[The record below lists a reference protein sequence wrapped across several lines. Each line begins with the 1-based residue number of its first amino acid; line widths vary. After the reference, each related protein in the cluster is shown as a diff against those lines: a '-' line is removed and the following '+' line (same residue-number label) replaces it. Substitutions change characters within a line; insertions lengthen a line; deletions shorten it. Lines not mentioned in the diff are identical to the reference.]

1 MTYKELKQ
9 KLLTCEKTLKCL
21 QNGTYKNLSPE
32 DIKTTQNKLN
42 VIKEGILKEM
52 KSIKD
57 AVEFEDEKEA
67 AAFADKN
74 PETPVKIVKE
84 SFSIEETKA
93 IAKKVGKAVAMA
105 LKSVGD
111 AVTSMKAIRVEE
123 NSFEIKVLYKNGS
136 SDEFSFYISKEKL
149 HLVDF
154 TFDKELI
161 DVGVKPSGEPI
172 VHVDVL
178 SNALVNHF
186 RELDV
191 KETKGAPKGHYF
203 TKSGNLV
210 KGRLTKDARERG
222 ARLSDPKD
230 KQRSKVPPVT
240 QYNNE
245 AELKEI
251 NYSIYTEPEH
261 FDICPGAEAL
271 RNELIDGGKTPEELG
286 EWTFKH
292 DQLFKLEKAVLK
304 ANKADETHVKA
315 AVRLRDELI
324 HLSRDLGIEAGKIH
338 YLKGH
343 VDKIKDVAAGKSVDE
358 AELPGPTL
366 NKFNAEVHNA
376 PSMAKAILSFIDQV
390 DDKESPNLRK
400 SSKLMMAI
408 KHLQDLAG
416 DKQVE
421 EMHKPA
427 KLKKVTVGGKTFKL
441 GEKDPRDNKDGVV
454 HRISKFRKGYLIGT
468 TTGTG
473 SGSIFAIDKDGYPVD
488 LEFLREN
495 NEGEGDDHHYIKVPR
510 MEYKAAMTVLDKLAE
525 ESRVKMDIVD
535 SDGMGNVIIY
545 FMFKDGDIAS
555 GEANSFMNDAVM
567 DLQAYGI
574 NIYDHSAEMDE
585 AELTKDEKKKLKDMS
600 KSLKKS
606 SKGHAGQAK
615 YIDKLVKEGR
625 GDMDMI
631 TRIIDDRADESGF
644 ESREEA
650 AEVIA
655 AIADHYKLNLKM
667 IQNYLDSDGPVNPF
681 ADPNAPK
688 MNEADL
694 VAITDGQYAYIKGI
708 IDILKTGEMPQDI
721 GYRKEA
727 IKALISLLRSP
738 GDVKELWHGDHDD
751 DGKLQEGTDL
761 YDKKGLHFRRFAGPN
776 GVAMQITTRKL
787 KGGGFDYIQID
798 GKRLGEFASALMQA
812 IRVFDDMSRQTP
824 VDEAMGDDV
833 PASMKG
839 SVSKLQQVHSMIV
852 NKMKSFAKMYKEK
865 GGDHIFKS
873 ASGEENRVI
882 DILKDL
888 NNKKKKVEDAL
899 DKKVSGINKNQQL
912 AETPEQEDA
921 VRELRDI
928 VDQVEELGDSAR
940 QIVRQ
945 NFPNEMSRMEGY
957 GVFNLAYSNNRYDT
971 TLGSEVDRLE
981 GGDYDDLDDDNYPM
995 EGDGMSTKI
1004 KPSEGD
1010 PTNMAYTD
1018 KAVKK

>member
-32 DIKTTQNKLN
+32 DIKTTQSKLN
-42 VIKEGILKEM
+42 IIKEGILKEM

-84 SFSIEETKA
+84 AEFDNKAMSAIAIQTGKA
-93 IAKKVGKAVAMA
+93 IAKS
-105 LKSVGD
+105 LKQVGD
-111 AVTSMKAIRVEE
+111 EVATMKAKRIET
-123 NSFEIKVLYKNGS
+123 NSFDIKVVYKNGN
-136 SDEFSFYISKEKL
+136 SDEFSFYISNDKL

-154 TFDKELI
+154 TFDKELV
-161 DVGVKPSGEPI
+161 DVGIKPSGEPI

-245 AELKEI
+245 AEL
-251 NYSIYTEPEH
+251 
-261 FDICPGAEAL
+261 
-271 RNELIDGGKTPEELG
+271 
-286 EWTFKH
+286 
-292 DQLFKLEKAVLK
+292 
-304 ANKADETHVKA
+304 
-315 AVRLRDELI
+315 
-324 HLSRDLGIEAGKIH
+324 
-338 YLKGH
+338 
-343 VDKIKDVAAGKSVDE
+343 
-358 AELPGPTL
+358 PGPTL

-416 DKQVE
+416 DKQV
-421 EMHKPA
+421 
-427 KLKKVTVGGKTFKL
+427 
-441 GEKDPRDNKDGVV
+441 
-454 HRISKFRKGYLIGT
+454 
-468 TTGTG
+468 
-473 SGSIFAIDKDGYPVD
+473 
-488 LEFLREN
+488 
-495 NEGEGDDHHYIKVPR
+495 NEGEGDDHHYIKVPK

-585 AELTKDEKKKLKDMS
+585 TTNKYKIKPGTYAGRAVVVHMNGPETNWTVEFVKSGKIVDYADAIANLKFDDDTKPTDYMKRRAAEKDYMEEAELNKNEKKKLKDMS

-631 TRIIDDRADESGF
+631 KNIIRDRAAESGF
-644 ESREEA
+644 EEREEA

-655 AIADHYKLNLKM
+655 GIADEYMLSLKI
-667 IQNYLDSDGPVNPF
+667 IQAYMDSDGPVNPF
-681 ADPNAPK
+681 
-688 MNEADL
+688 
-694 VAITDGQYAYIKGI
+694 
-708 IDILKTGEMPQDI
+708 
-721 GYRKEA
+721 
-727 IKALISLLRSP
+727 
-738 GDVKELWHGDHDD
+738 DVNELWHGDHDD
-751 DGKLQEGTDL
+751 DKLQEATDL
-761 YDKKGLHFRRFAGPN
+761 YDRNGIQITRFAGREGRMVQINYGGKYIHISAKEYPFL
-776 GVAMQITTRKL
+776 VRAMQSVQGDLKDLTVQVPRRKN
-787 KGGGFDYIQID
+787 
-798 GKRLGEFASALMQA
+798 M
-812 IRVFDDMSRQTP
+812 
-824 VDEAMGDDV
+824 DEAMGDDV

>member
-1 MTYKELKQ
+1 MMTFKELKA
-9 KLLTCEKTLKCL
+9 KLLTCEKAIKCL
-21 QNGTYKNLSPE
+21 QNGTYKDLSPD
-32 DIKTTQNKLN
+32 DISDRRKKLN
-42 VIKEGILKEM
+42 TIRENILKEM
-52 KSIKD
+52 KVIKE
-57 AVEFEDEKEA
+57 AVEFDNEKDA
-67 AAFADKN
+67 ADFADKN

-136 SDEFSFYISKEKL
+136 SDEFSFYISNEKL

-172 VHVDVL
+172 VHIDVL
-178 SNALVNHF
+178 SNALINHF
-186 RELDV
+186 KETVAEEYAADKYNVNVFGYQTKYYKICPGAKSFMEKVVSGDYGDVNKDEAIRLAKMHDVLFLYEMKALKDSEYAAGILDSAV
-191 KETKGAPKGHYF
+191 YLVDVIKDQVQSMGMPVADVDYLDSHIEKIKDAGEGVEETKGAPKGHYF

-210 KGRLTKDARERG
+210 KGRLTQAAREKG

-240 QYNNE
+240 QYNE
-245 AELKEI
+245 
-251 NYSIYTEPEH
+251 
-261 FDICPGAEAL
+261 GA
-271 RNELIDGGKTPEELG
+271 
-286 EWTFKH
+286 
-292 DQLFKLEKAVLK
+292 
-304 ANKADETHVKA
+304 
-315 AVRLRDELI
+315 
-324 HLSRDLGIEAGKIH
+324 
-338 YLKGH
+338 
-343 VDKIKDVAAGKSVDE
+343 
-358 AELPGPTL
+358 
-366 NKFNAEVHNA
+366 
-376 PSMAKAILSFIDQV
+376 
-390 DDKESPNLRK
+390 
-400 SSKLMMAI
+400 
-408 KHLQDLAG
+408 
-416 DKQVE
+416 
-421 EMHKPA
+421 
-427 KLKKVTVGGKTFKL
+427 
-441 GEKDPRDNKDGVV
+441 
-454 HRISKFRKGYLIGT
+454 
-468 TTGTG
+468 
-473 SGSIFAIDKDGYPVD
+473 
-488 LEFLREN
+488 
-495 NEGEGDDHHYIKVPR
+495 GDDHHYIKVPR

-585 AELTKDEKKKLKDMS
+585 GDGMTTKIKPSEGDPTNMAYTDKVKEAELTKGEKKKLKDMS

-625 GDMDMI
+625 GDMDI
-631 TRIIDDRADESGF
+631 LLGLIKDRAAESGF
-644 ESREEA
+644 SEAEEA
-650 AEVIA
+650 EEVID
-655 AIADHYKLNLKM
+655 AIRDHFKLEMNEMLRHSVIAKHDGYQLVKKSNTPELTIAKKGKSVGNFKTSGNHKDDIKQFQKM
-667 IQNYLDSDGPVNPF
+667 IKSGKIQ
-681 ADPNAPK
+681 
-688 MNEADL
+688 EADL
-694 VAITDGQYAYIKGI
+694 VSITDGQYAYIKGI
-708 IDILKTGEMPQDI
+708 IDILKSGEMPQDI

-727 IKALISLLRSP
+727 IKALLSLLRNP
-738 GDVKELWHGDHDD
+738 NDVKELWHGDHDD
-751 DGKLQEGTDL
+751 DDKLQEGTDL
-761 YDKKGLHFRRFAGPN
+761 YDKKGLHFKRFAGPN

-798 GKRLGEFASALMQA
+798 GKRLGEFASALMKS

-833 PASMKG
+833 PDSMKG

-873 ASGEENRVI
+873 YSGEENKVI

-888 NNKKKKVEDAL
+888 NDKKKKVEDAL
-899 DKKVSGINKNQQL
+899 DKKVSGIGRNQQL

-928 VDQVEELGDSAR
+928 VDQVEDLGDQAR

-981 GGDYDDLDDDNYPM
+981 EYGYDDLDDDDYPN
-995 EGDGMSTKI
+995 EGKGKSPEQQAAI
-1004 KPSEGD
+1004 
-1010 PTNMAYTD
+1010 AI
-1018 KAVKK
+1018 AKKEKDA

>member
-1 MTYKELKQ
+1 MMTYKELKQ

-32 DIKTTQNKLN
+32 DIKTTQSKLN
-42 VIKEGILKEM
+42 IIKEGILKEM

-84 SFSIEETKA
+84 AEFDNKAMSAIAIQTGKA
-93 IAKKVGKAVAMA
+93 IAKS
-105 LKSVGD
+105 LKQVGD
-111 AVTSMKAIRVEE
+111 EVATMKAKRIET
-123 NSFEIKVLYKNGS
+123 NSFDIKVVYKNGN
-136 SDEFSFYISKEKL
+136 SDEFSFYISNDKL

-154 TFDKELI
+154 TFDKELV
-161 DVGVKPSGEPI
+161 DVGIKPSGEPI

-245 AELKEI
+245 AEL
-251 NYSIYTEPEH
+251 
-261 FDICPGAEAL
+261 
-271 RNELIDGGKTPEELG
+271 
-286 EWTFKH
+286 
-292 DQLFKLEKAVLK
+292 
-304 ANKADETHVKA
+304 
-315 AVRLRDELI
+315 
-324 HLSRDLGIEAGKIH
+324 
-338 YLKGH
+338 
-343 VDKIKDVAAGKSVDE
+343 
-358 AELPGPTL
+358 PGPTL

-416 DKQVE
+416 DKQV
-421 EMHKPA
+421 
-427 KLKKVTVGGKTFKL
+427 
-441 GEKDPRDNKDGVV
+441 
-454 HRISKFRKGYLIGT
+454 
-468 TTGTG
+468 
-473 SGSIFAIDKDGYPVD
+473 
-488 LEFLREN
+488 
-495 NEGEGDDHHYIKVPR
+495 NEGEGDDHHYIKVPK

-585 AELTKDEKKKLKDMS
+585 TTNKYKIKPGTYAGRAVVVHMNGPETNWTVEFVKSGKIVDYADAIANLKFDDDTKPTDYMKRRAAEKDYMEEAELNKSEKKKLKDMS

-631 TRIIDDRADESGF
+631 KNIIRDRAAESGF
-644 ESREEA
+644 EEREEA

-655 AIADHYKLNLKM
+655 GIADEYMLSLKV
-667 IQNYLDSDGPVNPF
+667 IQAYMDSDGPVNPF
-681 ADPNAPK
+681 
-688 MNEADL
+688 
-694 VAITDGQYAYIKGI
+694 
-708 IDILKTGEMPQDI
+708 
-721 GYRKEA
+721 
-727 IKALISLLRSP
+727 
-738 GDVKELWHGDHDD
+738 DVNELWHGDHDD
-751 DGKLQEGTDL
+751 DKLQEATDL
-761 YDKKGLHFRRFAGPN
+761 YDRNGIQITRFAGREGRMVQINYGGKYIHISAKEYPFL
-776 GVAMQITTRKL
+776 VRAMQSVQGDLKDLTVQVPRRKN
-787 KGGGFDYIQID
+787 
-798 GKRLGEFASALMQA
+798 M
-812 IRVFDDMSRQTP
+812 
-824 VDEAMGDDV
+824 DEAMGDDV

>member
-84 SFSIEETKA
+84 AEFDNKAMSAIAIQTGKA
-93 IAKKVGKAVAMA
+93 IAKS
-105 LKSVGD
+105 LKQVGD
-111 AVTSMKAIRVEE
+111 EVARMKAKRIET
-123 NSFEIKVLYKNGS
+123 NSFDIKVVYKNGN
-136 SDEFSFYISKEKL
+136 SDEFSFYISNDKL

-154 TFDKELI
+154 TFDKELV
-161 DVGVKPSGEPI
+161 DVGIKPSGEPI

-245 AELKEI
+245 AEL
-251 NYSIYTEPEH
+251 
-261 FDICPGAEAL
+261 
-271 RNELIDGGKTPEELG
+271 
-286 EWTFKH
+286 
-292 DQLFKLEKAVLK
+292 
-304 ANKADETHVKA
+304 
-315 AVRLRDELI
+315 
-324 HLSRDLGIEAGKIH
+324 
-338 YLKGH
+338 
-343 VDKIKDVAAGKSVDE
+343 
-358 AELPGPTL
+358 PGPTL

-416 DKQVE
+416 DKQV
-421 EMHKPA
+421 
-427 KLKKVTVGGKTFKL
+427 
-441 GEKDPRDNKDGVV
+441 
-454 HRISKFRKGYLIGT
+454 
-468 TTGTG
+468 
-473 SGSIFAIDKDGYPVD
+473 
-488 LEFLREN
+488 
-495 NEGEGDDHHYIKVPR
+495 NEGEGDDHHYIKVPK

-585 AELTKDEKKKLKDMS
+585 TTNKYKIKPGTYAGRAVVVHMNGPETNWTVEFVKSGKIVDYADAIANLKFDDDTKPTDYMKRRAAEKDYMEEAELNKSEKKKLKDMS

-631 TRIIDDRADESGF
+631 KNIIRDRAAESGF
-644 ESREEA
+644 EEREEA

-655 AIADHYKLNLKM
+655 GIADEYMLSLKI
-667 IQNYLDSDGPVNPF
+667 IQAYMDSDGPVNPF
-681 ADPNAPK
+681 
-688 MNEADL
+688 
-694 VAITDGQYAYIKGI
+694 
-708 IDILKTGEMPQDI
+708 
-721 GYRKEA
+721 
-727 IKALISLLRSP
+727 
-738 GDVKELWHGDHDD
+738 DVNELWHGDHDD
-751 DGKLQEGTDL
+751 DKLQEATDL
-761 YDKKGLHFRRFAGPN
+761 YDRNGIQITRFAGREGRMVQINYGGKYIHISAKEYPFL
-776 GVAMQITTRKL
+776 VRAMQSVQGDLKDLTVQVPRRKN
-787 KGGGFDYIQID
+787 
-798 GKRLGEFASALMQA
+798 M
-812 IRVFDDMSRQTP
+812 
-824 VDEAMGDDV
+824 DEAMGDDV

>member
-1 MTYKELKQ
+1 MMTYKELKQ

-32 DIKTTQNKLN
+32 DIKTTQSKLN
-42 VIKEGILKEM
+42 IIKEGILKEM

-84 SFSIEETKA
+84 AEFDNKAMSAIAIQTGKA
-93 IAKKVGKAVAMA
+93 IAKS
-105 LKSVGD
+105 LKQVGD
-111 AVTSMKAIRVEE
+111 EVARMKAKRIET
-123 NSFEIKVLYKNGS
+123 NSFDIKVVYKNGN
-136 SDEFSFYISKEKL
+136 SDEFSFYISNDKL

-154 TFDKELI
+154 TFDKELV
-161 DVGVKPSGEPI
+161 DVGIKPSGEPI

-245 AELKEI
+245 AEL
-251 NYSIYTEPEH
+251 
-261 FDICPGAEAL
+261 
-271 RNELIDGGKTPEELG
+271 
-286 EWTFKH
+286 
-292 DQLFKLEKAVLK
+292 
-304 ANKADETHVKA
+304 
-315 AVRLRDELI
+315 
-324 HLSRDLGIEAGKIH
+324 
-338 YLKGH
+338 
-343 VDKIKDVAAGKSVDE
+343 
-358 AELPGPTL
+358 PGPTL

-416 DKQVE
+416 DKQV
-421 EMHKPA
+421 
-427 KLKKVTVGGKTFKL
+427 
-441 GEKDPRDNKDGVV
+441 
-454 HRISKFRKGYLIGT
+454 
-468 TTGTG
+468 
-473 SGSIFAIDKDGYPVD
+473 
-488 LEFLREN
+488 
-495 NEGEGDDHHYIKVPR
+495 NEGEGDDHHYIKVPK

-585 AELTKDEKKKLKDMS
+585 TTNKYKIKPGTYAGRAVVVHMNGPETNWTVEFVKSGKIVDYADAIANLKFDDDTKPTDYMKRRAAEKDYMEEAELNKSEKKKLKDMS

-631 TRIIDDRADESGF
+631 KNIIRDRAAESGF
-644 ESREEA
+644 EEREEA

-655 AIADHYKLNLKM
+655 GIADEYMLSLKI
-667 IQNYLDSDGPVNPF
+667 IQAYMDSDGPVNPF
-681 ADPNAPK
+681 
-688 MNEADL
+688 
-694 VAITDGQYAYIKGI
+694 
-708 IDILKTGEMPQDI
+708 
-721 GYRKEA
+721 
-727 IKALISLLRSP
+727 
-738 GDVKELWHGDHDD
+738 DVNELWHGDHDD
-751 DGKLQEGTDL
+751 DKLQEATDL
-761 YDKKGLHFRRFAGPN
+761 YDRNGIQITRFAGREGRMVQINYGGKYIHISAKEYPFL
-776 GVAMQITTRKL
+776 VRAMQSVQGDLKDLTVQVPRRKN
-787 KGGGFDYIQID
+787 
-798 GKRLGEFASALMQA
+798 M
-812 IRVFDDMSRQTP
+812 
-824 VDEAMGDDV
+824 DEAMGDDV

-957 GVFNLAYSNNRYDT
+957 GVFN
-971 TLGSEVDRLE
+971 
-981 GGDYDDLDDDNYPM
+981 
-995 EGDGMSTKI
+995 
-1004 KPSEGD
+1004 
-1010 PTNMAYTD
+1010 
-1018 KAVKK
+1018 

>member
-32 DIKTTQNKLN
+32 DIKTTQSKLN

-84 SFSIEETKA
+84 AFSVEETKA

-105 LKSVGD
+105 LKTVGD
-111 AVTSMKAIRVEE
+111 GVNSMKAIRIEE
-123 NSFEIKVLYKNGS
+123 NSFEIKVVYKNGN
-136 SDEFSFYISKEKL
+136 SDEFSFYISNDKL
-149 HLVDF
+149 HLDDF
-154 TFDKELI
+154 TFDKELV
-161 DVGVKPSGEPI
+161 DVGIKPSGEPI

-245 AELKEI
+245 AEL
-251 NYSIYTEPEH
+251 
-261 FDICPGAEAL
+261 
-271 RNELIDGGKTPEELG
+271 
-286 EWTFKH
+286 
-292 DQLFKLEKAVLK
+292 
-304 ANKADETHVKA
+304 
-315 AVRLRDELI
+315 
-324 HLSRDLGIEAGKIH
+324 
-338 YLKGH
+338 
-343 VDKIKDVAAGKSVDE
+343 
-358 AELPGPTL
+358 PGPTL

-416 DKQVE
+416 DKQV
-421 EMHKPA
+421 
-427 KLKKVTVGGKTFKL
+427 
-441 GEKDPRDNKDGVV
+441 
-454 HRISKFRKGYLIGT
+454 
-468 TTGTG
+468 
-473 SGSIFAIDKDGYPVD
+473 
-488 LEFLREN
+488 

-510 MEYKAAMTVLDKLAE
+510 MEYKAAMSVIDADGDGE
-525 ESRVKMDIVD
+525 GNFHEVDIVD
-535 SDGMGNVIIY
+535 DDGMGNVIIY
-545 FMFKDGDIAS
+545 FKFRDDYIADGSADA
-555 GEANSFMNDAVM
+555 FMHDTVM
-567 DLQAYGI
+567 DLQAHGVEV
-574 NIYDHSAEMDE
+574 YDSSAELDETTNKYKIKPGTYAGRAVVVHMNGPETNWTVEFVKSGKIVDYADAIANLKFDDDTKPTDYMKRRAAEKDYMEE
-585 AELTKDEKKKLKDMS
+585 AELNKNEKKKLKDMS

-631 TRIIDDRADESGF
+631 KNIIRDRAAESGF
-644 ESREEA
+644 EEREEA

-655 AIADHYKLNLKM
+655 GIADEYMLSLKI
-667 IQNYLDSDGPVNPF
+667 IQAYMDSDGPVNPF
-681 ADPNAPK
+681 
-688 MNEADL
+688 
-694 VAITDGQYAYIKGI
+694 
-708 IDILKTGEMPQDI
+708 
-721 GYRKEA
+721 
-727 IKALISLLRSP
+727 
-738 GDVKELWHGDHDD
+738 DVNELWHGDHDD
-751 DGKLQEGTDL
+751 DKLQEATDL
-761 YDKKGLHFRRFAGPN
+761 YDRNGIQITRFAGREGRMVQINYGGKYIHISAKEYPFL
-776 GVAMQITTRKL
+776 VRAMQSVQGDLKDLTVQVPRRKNMNEDDIVYDPKSKGL
-787 KGGGFDYIQID
+787 KV
-798 GKRLGEFASALMQA
+798 KK
-812 IRVFDDMSRQTP
+812 
-824 VDEAMGDDV
+824 DEAMGDDV

>member
-1 MTYKELKQ
+1 MMTFKELKA
-9 KLLTCEKTLKCL
+9 KLLTCEKAIKCL
-21 QNGTYKNLSPE
+21 QNGTYKDLSPD
-32 DIKTTQNKLN
+32 DISDRRKKLN
-42 VIKEGILKEM
+42 TIRENILKEM
-52 KSIKD
+52 KVIKE
-57 AVEFEDEKEA
+57 AVEFDNEKDA
-67 AAFADKN
+67 ADFADKN

-136 SDEFSFYISKEKL
+136 SDEFSFYISNEKL

-172 VHVDVL
+172 VHIDVL
-178 SNALVNHF
+178 SNALINHF
-186 RELDV
+186 KETVSEEYAADKYNVNVFGYQTKYYKICPGAKSFMEKVVSGDYGDVNKDEAIRLAKMHDVLFLYEMKALKDSEYAAGILDSAV
-191 KETKGAPKGHYF
+191 YLVDVIKDQVQSMGMPVADVDYLDSHIEKIKDAAEGVEETKGAPKGHYF

-210 KGRLTKDARERG
+210 KGRLTQAAREKG

-240 QYNNE
+240 QYNE
-245 AELKEI
+245 
-251 NYSIYTEPEH
+251 
-261 FDICPGAEAL
+261 GA
-271 RNELIDGGKTPEELG
+271 
-286 EWTFKH
+286 
-292 DQLFKLEKAVLK
+292 
-304 ANKADETHVKA
+304 
-315 AVRLRDELI
+315 
-324 HLSRDLGIEAGKIH
+324 
-338 YLKGH
+338 
-343 VDKIKDVAAGKSVDE
+343 
-358 AELPGPTL
+358 
-366 NKFNAEVHNA
+366 
-376 PSMAKAILSFIDQV
+376 
-390 DDKESPNLRK
+390 
-400 SSKLMMAI
+400 
-408 KHLQDLAG
+408 
-416 DKQVE
+416 
-421 EMHKPA
+421 
-427 KLKKVTVGGKTFKL
+427 
-441 GEKDPRDNKDGVV
+441 
-454 HRISKFRKGYLIGT
+454 
-468 TTGTG
+468 
-473 SGSIFAIDKDGYPVD
+473 
-488 LEFLREN
+488 
-495 NEGEGDDHHYIKVPR
+495 GDDHHYIKVPR

-798 GKRLGEFASALMQA
+798 GKRLGEFASALMQS

-833 PASMKG
+833 PDSMKG

>member
-42 VIKEGILKEM
+42 VIKEEILKEM

-84 SFSIEETKA
+84 AEFDNKAMSAIAIQTGKA
-93 IAKKVGKAVAMA
+93 IAKS
-105 LKSVGD
+105 LKQVGD
-111 AVTSMKAIRVEE
+111 EVATMKAKRIET
-123 NSFEIKVLYKNGS
+123 NSFDIKVVYKNGN
-136 SDEFSFYISKEKL
+136 SDEFSFYISNDKL

-154 TFDKELI
+154 TFDKELV
-161 DVGVKPSGEPI
+161 DVGIKPSGEPI

-245 AELKEI
+245 AEL
-251 NYSIYTEPEH
+251 
-261 FDICPGAEAL
+261 
-271 RNELIDGGKTPEELG
+271 
-286 EWTFKH
+286 
-292 DQLFKLEKAVLK
+292 
-304 ANKADETHVKA
+304 
-315 AVRLRDELI
+315 
-324 HLSRDLGIEAGKIH
+324 
-338 YLKGH
+338 
-343 VDKIKDVAAGKSVDE
+343 
-358 AELPGPTL
+358 PGPTL

-416 DKQVE
+416 DKQV
-421 EMHKPA
+421 
-427 KLKKVTVGGKTFKL
+427 
-441 GEKDPRDNKDGVV
+441 
-454 HRISKFRKGYLIGT
+454 
-468 TTGTG
+468 
-473 SGSIFAIDKDGYPVD
+473 
-488 LEFLREN
+488 
-495 NEGEGDDHHYIKVPR
+495 NEGEGDDHHYIKVPK

-585 AELTKDEKKKLKDMS
+585 TTNKYKIKPGTYAGRAVVVHMNGPETNWTVEFVKSGKIVDYADAIANLKFDDDTKPTDYMKRRAAEKDYMEEAELNKSEKKKLKDMS

-631 TRIIDDRADESGF
+631 KNIIRDRAAESGF
-644 ESREEA
+644 EEREEA

-655 AIADHYKLNLKM
+655 GIADEYMLSLKI
-667 IQNYLDSDGPVNPF
+667 IQAYMDSDGPVNPF
-681 ADPNAPK
+681 
-688 MNEADL
+688 
-694 VAITDGQYAYIKGI
+694 
-708 IDILKTGEMPQDI
+708 
-721 GYRKEA
+721 
-727 IKALISLLRSP
+727 
-738 GDVKELWHGDHDD
+738 DVNELWHGDHDD
-751 DGKLQEGTDL
+751 DKLQEATDL
-761 YDKKGLHFRRFAGPN
+761 YDKNGIQITRFAGREGRMVQINYGGKYIHISAKEYPFL
-776 GVAMQITTRKL
+776 VRAMQSVQGDLKDLTVQVPRRKN
-787 KGGGFDYIQID
+787 
-798 GKRLGEFASALMQA
+798 M
-812 IRVFDDMSRQTP
+812 
-824 VDEAMGDDV
+824 DEAMGDDV

>member
-42 VIKEGILKEM
+42 VIKEEILKEM

-84 SFSIEETKA
+84 AEFDNKAMSAIAIQTGKA
-93 IAKKVGKAVAMA
+93 IAKS
-105 LKSVGD
+105 LKQVGD
-111 AVTSMKAIRVEE
+111 EVATMKAKRIET
-123 NSFEIKVLYKNGS
+123 NSFDIKVVYKNGN
-136 SDEFSFYISKEKL
+136 SDEFSFYISNDKL

-154 TFDKELI
+154 TFDKELV
-161 DVGVKPSGEPI
+161 DVGIKPSGEPI

-245 AELKEI
+245 AEL
-251 NYSIYTEPEH
+251 
-261 FDICPGAEAL
+261 
-271 RNELIDGGKTPEELG
+271 
-286 EWTFKH
+286 
-292 DQLFKLEKAVLK
+292 
-304 ANKADETHVKA
+304 
-315 AVRLRDELI
+315 
-324 HLSRDLGIEAGKIH
+324 
-338 YLKGH
+338 
-343 VDKIKDVAAGKSVDE
+343 
-358 AELPGPTL
+358 PGPTL

-416 DKQVE
+416 DKQV
-421 EMHKPA
+421 
-427 KLKKVTVGGKTFKL
+427 
-441 GEKDPRDNKDGVV
+441 
-454 HRISKFRKGYLIGT
+454 
-468 TTGTG
+468 
-473 SGSIFAIDKDGYPVD
+473 
-488 LEFLREN
+488 

-585 AELTKDEKKKLKDMS
+585 TTNKYKIKPGTYAGRAVVVHMNGPETNWTVEFVKSGKIVDYADAIANLKFDDDTKPTDYMKRRAAEKDYMEEAELNKSEKKKLKDMS

-631 TRIIDDRADESGF
+631 KNIIRDRAAESGF
-644 ESREEA
+644 EEREEA

-655 AIADHYKLNLKM
+655 GIADEYMLSLKI
-667 IQNYLDSDGPVNPF
+667 IQAYMDSDGPVNPF
-681 ADPNAPK
+681 
-688 MNEADL
+688 
-694 VAITDGQYAYIKGI
+694 
-708 IDILKTGEMPQDI
+708 
-721 GYRKEA
+721 
-727 IKALISLLRSP
+727 
-738 GDVKELWHGDHDD
+738 DVNELWHGDHDD
-751 DGKLQEGTDL
+751 DKLQEATDL
-761 YDKKGLHFRRFAGPN
+761 YDRNGIQITRFAGREGRMVQINYGGKYIHISAKEYPFL
-776 GVAMQITTRKL
+776 VRAMQSVQGDLKDLTVQVPRRKN
-787 KGGGFDYIQID
+787 
-798 GKRLGEFASALMQA
+798 M
-812 IRVFDDMSRQTP
+812 
-824 VDEAMGDDV
+824 DEAMGDDV

-995 EGDGMSTKI
+995 EGDGMSTEI